1 MASLG
6 CGVAVGAAALL
17 VPAVAVSALTAVS
30 SPTAAAAPEE
40 VAGVPDT
47 LLDAYAGAAARL
59 HETQPQCSGMRWQ
72 ILAGIGKIESSLLAG
87 HDIAPNGDV
96 SPPMIGPRLDG
107 SGVGGNLTPHYDT
120 DNGTWDGDTEYDR
133 AVGPNQHLPSGW
145 DTYGADGNGDGV
157 KDPHNAYDSAL
168 ASARELCLSA
178 GPGGVDFTDRGQLAD
193 ALYRYNH
200 SQAYVE
206 DVLEAID
213 RFDAIRVSAGS
224 GAGNSH
230 GQAAAEWALRQVGK
244 PYVWAAEGPAAFD
257 CSGLTM
263 QAWAAAGIDI
273 PRVTTDQYRAGRHV
287 SPERLQPGDL
297 LFYDTTDAGAPGPAP
312 SHVTMYIGDGKM
324 VNAPSPGQT
333 VRTQPVQDDFY
344 SPRFMGA
351 VRPSP

>member
-6 CGVAVGAAALL
+6 CGAALGAAALL
-17 VPAVAVSALTAVS
+17 APALAFSALTAIAD
-30 SPTAAAAPEE
+30 PATTAGAPADVE
-40 VAGVPDT
+40 GVPDR
-47 LLDAYAGAAARL
+47 LLNAYASAAATL

-178 GPGGVDFTDRGQLAD
+178 GQGGVDFTDREALAE

-200 SQAYVE
+200 SDQYVA

-213 RFDAIRVSAGS
+213 RFDAIPVSAGS
-224 GAGNSH
+224 GAGSSQ
-230 GQAAAEWALRQVGK
+230 GRAAVQWALRQVGK

-263 QAWAAAGIDI
+263 WAWQQAGVDI
-273 PRVTTDQYRAGRHV
+273 PRVTTDQYRIGTAV
-287 SPERLQPGDL
+287 SLDELQPGDL
-297 LFYDTTDAGAPGPAP
+297 LFYDTGGPGAPPA
-312 SHVTMYIGDGKM
+312 HVTMYVGDGKM
-324 VNAPSPGQT
+324 VNAPSTGKNIR
-333 VRTQPVQDDFY
+333 VEPVSSDYY
-344 SPRFMGA
+344 SPLLMGIR
-351 VRPSP
+351 RPET